1 MNHVKV
7 RSTADFVDIFS
18 IYLPKMV
25 RGKGGRFKLLLCLH
39 SQTVAFLRVSLSNV
53 VGANYQVIVHHTQ
66 YNGIRNSFSGAEQL
80 KSSNSSRS
88 KRQFLEMF
96 VNLDVNI
103 ETFNLYKTFVFLNT
117 CLACDYELINI

>member
-1 MNHVKV
+1 
-7 RSTADFVDIFS
+7 
-18 IYLPKMV
+18 MV

-53 VGANYQVIVHHTQ
+53 VGANYQVIVHHTDHTQ
-66 YNGIRNSFSGAEQL
+66 YTGIRNSFSGAEQL